1 MRATRRNRRGW
12 AVAALLAAC
21 GDPSGT
27 DADAG
32 STGESSSGSSAA
44 ATTTS
49 ADSSGTPPIATGSG
63 GGSEDTAGT
72 DSTGTATQTVEL
84 NFVFVH
90 GIKSCADQQ
99 MSAADSLVDL
109 DEALQAV
116 APDLVAA
123 FEAEHPGVQLQVASA
138 RVNVYLA
145 DPSPEAPAGADP
157 TQMDQWNVGYD
168 GCGSEVPGDPCT
180 TAYEWRWRL
189 RAQIEALLP
198 GADNLVIIGHST
210 GARTAVDLAAD
221 VGPAGVGTGGWGM
234 SDRILGTVSIHGMI
248 DSLDNYDLIGP
259 FGFQSVCETGG
270 GLLGVFGGCD
280 PGDGW
285 CEYAAGLSGVDA
297 TNFVA
302 DHAAAL
308 TLTSVQDC
316 GVAFFG
322 GESDGS
328 LPVRAQSAPLAA
340 GLTLTPVPG
349 TTWGPAHGVRYGG
362 FCHSAIDTPST
373 EGHDVA
379 VQVARDLIASWLF
392 VSAPRVAAEG
402 TEELASAIAPG
413 ETSPPIAI
421 GPGVCPVGASGTE
434 AEVVGVRLHPDSLDG
449 DDTPID
455 PAQIDVQVTGDC
467 EATLT
472 WTLDPAQPDAHRAR
486 FFWKITTDADRGVLA
501 RALDD

>member
-1 MRATRRNRRGW
+1 MPE
-12 AVAALLAAC
+12 
-21 GDPSGT
+21 DET
-27 DADAG
+27 DA
-32 STGESSSGSSAA
+32 TGSSSGVAPLPSSSGADA
-44 ATTTS
+44 TGTSSTTTG
-49 ADSSGTPPIATGSG
+49 AGASSDGLETS
-63 GGSEDTAGT
+63 DT
-72 DSTGTATQTVEL
+72 TGTGTGTETVEL

-90 GIKSCADQQ
+90 GIKSCAEQQ

-109 DEALQAV
+109 DQALQA
-116 APDLVAA
+116 AMPELVAT
-123 FEAEHPGVQLQVASA
+123 FEAEHPGVQLQVGSA

-145 DPSPEAPAGADP
+145 EPSPDAPPGADP
-157 TQMDQWNVGYD
+157 TLLDQWRVGYD
-168 GCGSEVPGDPCT
+168 DCGSRVPGDPCT

-189 RAQIEALLP
+189 RAEIEAQLP

-210 GARTAVDLAAD
+210 GARAAVDLAAD

-234 SDRILGTVSIHGMI
+234 SDRILGTVAIHGMI
-248 DSLDNYDLIGP
+248 DSLNNYDLIGP

-285 CEYAAGLSGVDA
+285 CEYAAGLSGVEA
-297 TNFVA
+297 TNWVA
-302 DHAAAL
+302 QHAAAL

-340 GLTLTPVPG
+340 GLALTPVPG

-362 FCHSAIDTPST
+362 YCHSAIDTPST

-379 VQVARDLIASWLF
+379 VQMARDLVASWLF
-392 VSAPRVAAEG
+392 VSAPRVVAEG
-402 TEELASAIAPG
+402 TEELAAELAPG
-413 ETSPPIAI
+413 ETSSPISL
-421 GPGVCPVGASGTE
+421 GPGVCPPGATGTQ
-434 AEVVGVRLHPDSLDG
+434 AQVVGVRLHPGSFDG

-455 PAQIDVQVTGDC
+455 PSRIDVQVTGDC

-472 WTLDPAQPDAHRAR
+472 WTLDPAEPDPHRAR

-501 RALDD
+501 RDLGD